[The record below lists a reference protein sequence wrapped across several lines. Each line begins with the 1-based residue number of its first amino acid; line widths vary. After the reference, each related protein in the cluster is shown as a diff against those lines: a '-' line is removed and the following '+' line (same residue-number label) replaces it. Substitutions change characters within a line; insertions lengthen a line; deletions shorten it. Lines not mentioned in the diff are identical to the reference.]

1 MLMENCPAKF
11 TNLTTLFQRKSRVT
25 FNNFWILIHNWR
37 KITVPHEDTSEN
49 VLLPPNEP
57 YLFRYV
63 CESEMMSSNEQTE
76 ERVSRGFIQRSV
88 LTAPLI
94 LATCSNTQTSINS
107 SSSGP
112 RSLTLTLSESAAPAG
127 AYRCSAASR
136 ARSLPANANRHAKQI
151 VLKCLE
157 KAALFAPGPNKI
169 IFTSYPVVI
178 RAERIEFPWQ

>member
-1 MLMENCPAKF
+1 
-11 TNLTTLFQRKSRVT
+11 
-25 FNNFWILIHNWR
+25 
-37 KITVPHEDTSEN
+37 
-49 VLLPPNEP
+49 
-57 YLFRYV
+57 
-63 CESEMMSSNEQTE
+63 MMSSNEQTE

-94 LATCSNTQTSINS
+94 LATCSNTQTSINNS
-107 SSSGP
+107 RSGP
-112 RSLTLTLSESAAPAG
+112 VSLTLTLSQPFPREPIAAPPLPAL
-127 AYRCSAASR
+127 

-151 VLKCLE
+151 ILKCLE